1 MTCRRKKPKE
11 ENKFVTNIPKSRR
24 IKSDLPSIKRN
35 NLLMIEEAI
44 QQAVKEKEEIKLI
57 EGKQSETRETTGQE
71 RIHEKSDEM
80 SEPPNQNNI
89 FLTQVGVILTCV

>member
-1 MTCRRKKPKE
+1 
-11 ENKFVTNIPKSRR
+11 
-24 IKSDLPSIKRN
+24 
-35 NLLMIEEAI
+35 MIEEAI

-57 EGKQSETRETTGQE
+57 EGKQSEARETTGQE

-89 FLTQVGVILTCV
+89 FLTQVGVIHVCSFLSQQRICCLLVMLVRERIFVLQYLGQSIQEWT